1 MAPAGDRVP
10 IWNSFFKLAWS
21 EAKRCFEINHSCTS
35 GSTFDPVDGGTLPR
49 DQHHA
54 LAAITL
60 CSLAIEARANHL
72 IDELAE
78 DGGLSKDTARA
89 AKWLPTK
96 EKWFLL
102 PALAGKGIQLSAAI
116 QPHQAIAQICDLR
129 NEIMHVRFD
138 EIVRKLPAVGT
149 IEGYFMGFVEAMED
163 MNVVLER
170 GVPAPRPEVLAKG
183 RFTRL

>member
-1 MAPAGDRVP
+1 M
-10 IWNSFFKLAWS
+10 
-21 EAKRCFEINHSCTS
+21 
-35 GSTFDPVDGGTLPR
+35 PR

-60 CSLAIEARANHL
+60 CTLAIEARANHL

-78 DGGLSKDTARA
+78 EGRLSKDTARA

-102 PALAGKGIQLSAAI
+102 PGLAGKGIQLNAAT

-129 NEIMHVRFD
+129 NEIMHVRFA
-138 EIVRKLPAVGT
+138 EIARKLPAVGT

-163 MNVVLER
+163 MNIVLKR
-170 GVPAPRPEVLAKG
+170 GVSAPRPEVLAKG
-183 RFTRL
+183 RFTCL

>member
-1 MAPAGDRVP
+1 MADAGTHVP

-21 EAKRCFEINHSCTS
+21 EAKCCFEIGHNCTS
-35 GSTFDPVDGGTLPR
+35 DSTFDPVDGGTLPP

-60 CSLAIEARANHL
+60 CTLAIEARANHL
-72 IDELAE
+72 IDELVE
-78 DGGLSKDTARA
+78 QGLSKDTARA

-102 PALAGKGIQLSAAI
+102 PALAGKKTQLSAAT

-129 NEIMHVRFD
+129 NEIMHVKFD
-138 EIVRKLPAVGT
+138 EIARKLPAVGT
-149 IEGYFMGFVEAMED
+149 IESYFKGFVEAMED

-183 RFTRL
+183 RFTCL